1 MSLPPNFGQA
11 FDLSSLTK
19 PKVDPTTPLP
29 GIEVSVENLSS
40 DILPL
45 SLVRPVIVLM
55 WSPRSAESVEMIKVL
70 GKLQI
75 DFKEAFALA
84 RVDIEAHPQVAQAFQ
99 TKAVPYAVAII
110 AEQMVPLFEQSY
122 PEAQVRMVI
131 DKVLTLASEQ
141 GIGQAP
147 VEQME
152 AEEIEAMEA
161 LEAGNY
167 VAAEAAYKKWLSRK
181 PSENL
186 AKLGLAQTQLLMR
199 TEGSDLDT
207 VISESTKNP
216 GDIALQLKAADVEM
230 VNGGVEA
237 AFTRLLH
244 AVRATSGDDRTKVKN
259 HLLNLFALVDPSDPR
274 LVAARKEL
282 ASALFSEKH

>member
-19 PKVDPTTPLP
+19 PKVDPSTPLP

-45 SLVRPVIVLM
+45 SLVRPVIVVM
-55 WSPRSAESVEMIKVL
+55 WTPRSAESADMVIIL
-70 GKLQI
+70 GKLEVDYKQ
-75 DFKEAFALA
+75 AFALA
-84 RVDIEAHPQVAQAFQ
+84 RVDIEAHPQVGQAFQ
-99 TKAVPYAVAII
+99 TKSIPYAVAII

-131 DKVLTLASEQ
+131 DKVLALAAEQ

-152 AEEIEAMEA
+152 PEEIEALDA

-167 VAAEAAYKKWLSRK
+167 PAAEAAYKKWLARK
-181 PSENL
+181 PSENF

-199 TEGSDLDT
+199 TEGLELDT
-207 VISESTKNP
+207 VIAESTKNP
-216 GDIALQLKAADVEM
+216 SDIALQLKAADVEM

-244 AVRATSGDDRTKVKN
+244 AVRATAGDDRAKVKD
-259 HLLNLFALVDPSDPR
+259 HLLNLFTLVDPTDPR

-282 ASALFSEKH
+282 ASALF

>member
-19 PKVDPTTPLP
+19 PKVDPSTPLP
-29 GIEVSVENLSS
+29 GIEVSVDNLSS

-55 WSPRSAESVEMIKVL
+55 WSPRSPESVEMVKVL
-70 GKLQI
+70 GKLEI
-75 DFKEAFALA
+75 DYKGAFSLA

-99 TKAVPYAVAII
+99 TKTVPYAVAII

-122 PEAQVRMVI
+122 PEAQVRMVM
-131 DKVLTLASEQ
+131 DKILTLASEQ

-152 AEEIEAMEA
+152 AEEIEAMDA

-181 PSENL
+181 PAENL

-199 TEGSDLDT
+199 TEGLELSEVIEQSALNPSD
-207 VISESTKNP
+207 IQ
-216 GDIALQLKAADVEM
+216 LQLKAADVEI

-237 AFTRLLH
+237 AFARLIH
-244 AVRATSGDDRTKVKN
+244 AVRATSGDERTTVKD
-259 HLLNLFALVDPSDPR
+259 HLLNLFALVDQSDPR

-282 ASALFSEKH
+282 ASALF

>member
-70 GKLQI
+70 GKLEV
-75 DFKEAFALA
+75 DYKGAFALA

-122 PEAQVRMVI
+122 PEAQVRMVME
-131 DKVLTLASEQ
+131 KVLTLASEQ

-152 AEEIEAMEA
+152 AEEIEAMDA

-167 VAAEAAYKKWLSRK
+167 VAAEAAYRKWLSRK

-199 TEGSDLDT
+199 TEGLELSE
-207 VISESTKNP
+207 VIDQSALNP
-216 GDIALQLKAADVEM
+216 SDIALQLKAADVEI

-237 AFTRLLH
+237 AFARLIH
-244 AVRATSGDDRTKVKN
+244 AVRATSGDERTKVKD
-259 HLLNLFALVDPSDPR
+259 HLLNLFALVDQSDPR

-282 ASALFSEKH
+282 ASALF

>member
-19 PKVDPTTPLP
+19 PKVDPSIPMP

-55 WSPRSAESVEMIKVL
+55 WSARSPESVEMVKVL
-70 GKLQI
+70 GKLES
-75 DFKEAFALA
+75 DYKAAFSLA
-84 RVDIEAHPQVAQAFQ
+84 RVDIDAHPQVAQAFQ
-99 TKAVPYAVAII
+99 TKSIPYAVAII

-122 PEAQVRMVI
+122 PEAQVKMVI
-131 DKVLTLASEQ
+131 DKVIALAAEQ
-141 GIGQAP
+141 GVGEAP

-161 LEAGNY
+161 LESGNY
-167 VAAEAAYKKWLSRK
+167 IAAEAAYKKWLARK
-181 PSENL
+181 PAENL

-199 TEGSDLDT
+199 TEGLELNA
-207 VISESTKNP
+207 VIDESTKNP
-216 GDIALQLKAADVEM
+216 TDIDLQLKAADVEI

-244 AVRATSGDDRTKVKN
+244 AVRATSGDERAKVKD
-259 HLLNLFALVDPSDPR
+259 HLLNLFALVDQSDPR

-282 ASALFSEKH
+282 ASALF

>member
-1 MSLPPNFGQA
+1 LPPNFGQA

-45 SLVRPVIVLM
+45 SLVRPVIVVM
-55 WSPRSAESVEMIKVL
+55 WSPRSAESAEMVKVL
-70 GKLQI
+70 GKLEV
-75 DFKEAFALA
+75 DYKEAFALA

-99 TKAVPYAVAII
+99 TKSIPYAVAII

-152 AEEIEAMEA
+152 AEEIEALEA

-167 VAAEAAYKKWLSRK
+167 VAAEVAYKKWLSRK
-181 PSENL
+181 PSDNL
-186 AKLGLAQTQLLMR
+186 AKIGLAQTQLLIR
-199 TEGSDLDT
+199 TEELELDT

-216 GDIALQLKAADVEM
+216 SDIALQLKAADVEI
-230 VNGGVEA
+230 VNGGVDA

-244 AVRATSGDDRTKVKN
+244 AIRATSGDDRAKVKD

-282 ASALFSEKH
+282 ASALF

>member
-19 PKVDPTTPLP
+19 PKVDPSTPLP

-55 WSPRSAESVEMIKVL
+55 WSPRSAESVEMVKVL
-70 GKLQI
+70 GKLEI
-75 DFKEAFALA
+75 DYKGAFALA

-122 PEAQVRMVI
+122 PEAQVRMVM
-131 DKVLTLASEQ
+131 DKVLTLAAEQ

-152 AEEIEAMEA
+152 AEEIEALEA

-181 PSENL
+181 PAENL

-199 TEGSDLDT
+199 TEGLELNH
-207 VISESTKNP
+207 VIEQSASNP
-216 GDIALQLKAADVEM
+216 SDIALQLKAADVEI

-237 AFTRLLH
+237 AFARLIH
-244 AVRATSGDDRTKVKN
+244 AVRATSGDERTKVKD
-259 HLLNLFALVDPSDPR
+259 HLLNLFALVDQSDPR

-282 ASALFSEKH
+282 ASALF

>member
-19 PKVDPTTPLP
+19 PKVDPSTPLP

-55 WSPRSAESVEMIKVL
+55 WSPRSKESVEMVNVL
-70 GKLQI
+70 GKLEI
-75 DFKEAFALA
+75 DYKEAFALA

-99 TKAVPYAVAII
+99 TKSIPYAVAII
-110 AEQMVPLFEQSY
+110 AEQMVPLFEQAY
-122 PEAQVRMVI
+122 PEAQVRMVM

-141 GIGQAP
+141 GIGPAP

-152 AEEIEAMEA
+152 DEEIEAMEA

-167 VAAEAAYKKWLSRK
+167 VAAEEAYKKWLSRK

-186 AKLGLAQTQLLMR
+186 AKLGLAQTQLLIR
-199 TEGSDLDT
+199 TEGLDLEV
-207 VISESTKNP
+207 VIDESTKNP
-216 GDIALQLKAADVEM
+216 GDISLQLKAADVEI

-244 AVRATSGDDRTKVKN
+244 AVRATTGDDRAKVKD
-259 HLLNLFALVDPSDPR
+259 HLLKLFALVDPNDPR
-274 LVAARKEL
+274 LVSARKEL
-282 ASALFSEKH
+282 ASALF

>member
-29 GIEVSVENLSS
+29 GIAVSVENLSS

-45 SLVRPVIVLM
+45 SLVRPVIVVM
-55 WSPRSAESVEMIKVL
+55 WSPRSTESAEMVKVL
-70 GKLQI
+70 GKLEV
-75 DFKEAFALA
+75 DYKEAFALA

-99 TKAVPYAVAII
+99 TKSIPYAVAII

-152 AEEIEAMEA
+152 AEEIEALEA

-167 VAAEAAYKKWLSRK
+167 VAAEVAYKKWLSRK
-181 PSENL
+181 PSDNL
-186 AKLGLAQTQLLMR
+186 AKIGLAQTQLLIR
-199 TEGSDLDT
+199 TEELELDT

-216 GDIALQLKAADVEM
+216 SDIALQLKAADVEI
-230 VNGGVEA
+230 VNGGVDA

-244 AVRATSGDDRTKVKN
+244 AIRATSGDDRAKVKD

-282 ASALFSEKH
+282 ASALF

>member
-19 PKVDPTTPLP
+19 PKVDPSTPLP

-55 WSPRSAESVEMIKVL
+55 WSPRSKESVDMVNVL
-70 GKLQI
+70 GKLEI
-75 DFKEAFALA
+75 DYKEAFALA

-99 TKAVPYAVAII
+99 TKSIPYAVAII
-110 AEQMVPLFEQSY
+110 AEQMVPLFEQAY
-122 PEAQVRMVI
+122 PEAQVRMVM

-167 VAAEAAYKKWLSRK
+167 VAAEEAYKKWLSRK

-186 AKLGLAQTQLLMR
+186 AKLGLAQTQLLIR
-199 TEGSDLDT
+199 TEGLDLEV
-207 VISESTKNP
+207 VIDESTKNP
-216 GDIALQLKAADVEM
+216 GDISLQLKAADVEI

-244 AVRATSGDDRTKVKN
+244 AVRATTGDDRAKVKA
-259 HLLNLFALVDPSDPR
+259 HLLKLFALVDPNDPR
-274 LVAARKEL
+274 LVSARKEL
-282 ASALFSEKH
+282 ASALF

>member
-19 PKVDPTTPLP
+19 PKVNPSEPLP
-29 GIEVSVENLSS
+29 GIEVSVENLSTE
-40 DILPL
+40 ILPL
-45 SLVRPVIVLM
+45 SLVRPVIVVM
-55 WSPRSAESVEMIKVL
+55 WSPRSPESVEMVKTL
-70 GKLQI
+70 GKLELDYKQ
-75 DFKEAFALA
+75 AFAVA
-84 RVDIEAHPQVAQAFQ
+84 RVDIEAHPQVGQAFQ
-99 TKAVPYAVAII
+99 TKSIPYAVAII

-141 GIGQAP
+141 GVGQAP
-147 VEQME
+147 VESME
-152 AEEIEAMEA
+152 AEEIEAMDA
-161 LEAGNY
+161 LEAGNF

-181 PSENL
+181 PNENL

-199 TEGSDLDT
+199 TEGLQLDD
-207 VISESTKNP
+207 VIAESTSNP
-216 GDIALQLKAADVEM
+216 TDVTLQLKAADVEI

-244 AVRATSGDDRTKVKN
+244 AVRATSGEDRTKVKD
-259 HLLNLFALVDPSDPR
+259 HLLNLFSLVDQSDPR

-282 ASALFSEKH
+282 ASALF

>member
-19 PKVDPTTPLP
+19 PKVDPSTPLA

-55 WSPRSAESVEMIKVL
+55 WSPRSPESVEMIKVL
-70 GKLQI
+70 GKLEI
-75 DFKEAFALA
+75 DYKEAFSLA

-99 TKAVPYAVAII
+99 TKTVPYAVAII

-141 GIGQAP
+141 GVGQAP
-147 VEQME
+147 AEHME

-167 VAAEAAYKKWLSRK
+167 AAAEVAYKKWLSRK
-181 PSENL
+181 PAENL
-186 AKLGLAQTQLLMR
+186 AKLGLSQTQLLMR
-199 TEGSDLDT
+199 TEGLDLNQ
-207 VISESTKNP
+207 VIDESTKNP
-216 GDIALQLKAADVEM
+216 TDIALQLKAADVEM

-244 AVRATSGDDRTKVKN
+244 AVRATAGDDRNKVKD

-282 ASALFSEKH
+282 ASALF

>member
-19 PKVDPTTPLP
+19 PKVDPSVPMS

-55 WSPRSAESVEMIKVL
+55 WSPRSPESVEMVKVL
-70 GKLQI
+70 GKLES
-75 DFKEAFALA
+75 DYKEAFALA

-99 TKAVPYAVAII
+99 TKSIPYAVAII

-122 PEAQVRMVI
+122 PEAQVRMVL

-141 GIGQAP
+141 GVGAAP
-147 VEQME
+147 VEAME

-161 LEAGNY
+161 LEAGNF
-167 VAAEAAYKKWLSRK
+167 VAAEAAYKKWLARK
-181 PSENL
+181 PAENL
-186 AKLGLAQTQLLMR
+186 AKLGLAQTQLLIR
-199 TEGSDLDT
+199 TEGLELNTVLD
-207 VISESTKNP
+207 ESTKNP
-216 GDIALQLKAADVEM
+216 SDIALQLKAADVEI

-244 AVRATSGDDRTKVKN
+244 AVRATSGDDRAKVKD

-282 ASALFSEKH
+282 ASALF

>member
-11 FDLSSLTK
+11 FDPSSLTK
-19 PKVDPTTPLP
+19 PKVDPSIPMP

-55 WSPRSAESVEMIKVL
+55 WSPRSAESVEMVKLL
-70 GKLQI
+70 GKLEK
-75 DFKEAFALA
+75 DYKEAFALA

-99 TKAVPYAVAII
+99 TKSIPYAVAII
-110 AEQMVPLFEQSY
+110 AEQMVPLFEQPY
-122 PEAQVRMVI
+122 PEAQVKMVL

-141 GIGQAP
+141 GVGQAP

-152 AEEIEAMEA
+152 PEEAEAMDA
-161 LEAGNY
+161 LEAGDY
-167 VAAEAAYKKWLSRK
+167 IAAEAAYKKWLSRK
-181 PSENL
+181 PAENL
-186 AKLGLAQTQLLMR
+186 AKLGLAQTQLLIR
-199 TEGSDLDT
+199 TEGLELKSVLD
-207 VISESTKNP
+207 ESTKNP
-216 GDIALQLKAADVEM
+216 SDIALQLKAADVEM
-230 VNGGVEA
+230 VTGGVEA

-244 AVRATSGDDRTKVKN
+244 AVRATTGDDRAKIKD
-259 HLLNLFALVDPSDPR
+259 HLLNLFALVDQSDPR

-282 ASALFSEKH
+282 ASALF

>member
-19 PKVDPTTPLP
+19 PKVDPSVPMP

-55 WSPRSAESVEMIKVL
+55 WSPRSVESVEMVKLL
-70 GKLQI
+70 GKLEG
-75 DFKEAFALA
+75 DYKEAFVLA
-84 RVDIEAHPQVAQAFQ
+84 RVDIETHPQVAQAFQ
-99 TKAVPYAVAII
+99 TKSIPYAVAII
-110 AEQMVPLFEQSY
+110 AEQMVPLFEQPY
-122 PEAQVRMVI
+122 PEAQVRMVL

-141 GIGQAP
+141 GVGQAP

-152 AEEIEAMEA
+152 PEEIEAMDA
-161 LEAGNY
+161 LEAGNL
-167 VAAEAAYKKWLSRK
+167 VAAEAAYKKWLARK
-181 PSENL
+181 PAENL
-186 AKLGLAQTQLLMR
+186 AKLGLAQTQLLIR
-199 TEGSDLDT
+199 TEALDLNSVIEQSTQNPSDID
-207 VISESTKNP
+207 
-216 GDIALQLKAADVEM
+216 LQLKAADVEI

-244 AVRATSGDDRTKVKN
+244 AIRATTGDDRAKVKD
-259 HLLNLFALVDPSDPR
+259 HLLNLFALVDQSDPR

-282 ASALFSEKH
+282 ASALF

>member
-19 PKVDPTTPLP
+19 PKADPSVPMP

-55 WSPRSAESVEMIKVL
+55 WSPRSPESVEMVKVL
-70 GKLQI
+70 GKLEK
-75 DFKEAFALA
+75 DYKEAFALA

-99 TKAVPYAVAII
+99 TKSIPYAVAII
-110 AEQMVPLFEQSY
+110 AEQMVPLFEQAY
-122 PEAQVRMVI
+122 PEAQVRMVL

-141 GIGQAP
+141 GVGAAP
-147 VEQME
+147 IEQME

-161 LEAGNY
+161 LESGNF
-167 VAAEAAYKKWLSRK
+167 VAAEAAYRKWLARK

-186 AKLGLAQTQLLMR
+186 AKLGLAQTQLLIR
-199 TEGSDLDT
+199 TEGLQLTAILD
-207 VISESTKNP
+207 ESTKNP
-216 GDIALQLKAADVEM
+216 SDIDLQLKAADVEI

-244 AVRATSGDDRTKVKN
+244 AVRATTGDDRTKVKD
-259 HLLNLFALVDPSDPR
+259 HLINLFLLVDQSDPR

-282 ASALFSEKH
+282 ASALF

>member
-19 PKVDPTTPLP
+19 PKVDTSLPMP
-29 GIEVSVENLSS
+29 GIEVTVENLST

-55 WSPRSAESVEMIKVL
+55 WSPRSKESADMVTTL
-70 GKLQI
+70 GKLETEY
-75 DFKEAFALA
+75 KTSWSLA
-84 RVDIEAHPQVAQAFQ
+84 RVNIDTHPEVAQAFQ
-99 TKAVPYAVAII
+99 TKNVPYAVAII
-110 AEQMVPLFEQSY
+110 AEQMVPLFEQPY
-122 PEAQVRMVI
+122 PEAQIRMVL
-131 DKVLTLASEQ
+131 DKVLTLAAEQ
-141 GIGQAP
+141 GVGEAP
-147 VEQME
+147 VEQLE
-152 AEEIEAMEA
+152 PEEIEAMDA

-167 VAAEAAYKKWLSRK
+167 VAAEGAYKKWLTRK

-199 TEGSDLDT
+199 TEDLDLNT
-207 VISESTKNP
+207 VIAESMADPTSI
-216 GDIALQLKAADVEM
+216 DLQLQAADVEM

-237 AFTRLLH
+237 AYTRLIH
-244 AVRATSGDDRTKVKN
+244 AVKVTTGEDRTKVKN
-259 HLLNLFALVDPSDPR
+259 HLLELFALVDASDPR

-282 ASALFSEKH
+282 ASALF

>member
-19 PKVDPTTPLP
+19 PKVDPSIPLP

-45 SLVRPVIVLM
+45 SLVRPVIVVM
-55 WSPRSAESVEMIKVL
+55 WSPRSAESADMVKVL
-70 GKLQI
+70 GKLEVDYKQ
-75 DFKEAFALA
+75 AFALA
-84 RVDIEAHPQVAQAFQ
+84 HVDIEAHPQVGQAFQ
-99 TKAVPYAVAII
+99 TKSIPYAVAII

-152 AEEIEAMEA
+152 AEEIEALEA

-167 VAAEAAYKKWLSRK
+167 LAAEVAYKKWLSRK

-186 AKLGLAQTQLLMR
+186 AKIGLAQTQLLIR
-199 TEGSDLDT
+199 TEGLELDT

-216 GDIALQLKAADVEM
+216 SDIALQLKAADVEI

-244 AVRATSGDDRTKVKN
+244 AVRATAGDDRAKVKD

-282 ASALFSEKH
+282 ASALF

>member
-70 GKLQI
+70 GKLEV
-75 DFKEAFALA
+75 DYKGAFALA

-122 PEAQVRMVI
+122 PEAQVRMVM
-131 DKVLTLASEQ
+131 DKILTLASEQ

-152 AEEIEAMEA
+152 AEEIEAMDA

-199 TEGSDLDT
+199 TEGLELSE
-207 VISESTKNP
+207 VIDQSALNP
-216 GDIALQLKAADVEM
+216 SDIALQLKAADVEI

-237 AFTRLLH
+237 AFARLIH
-244 AVRATSGDDRTKVKN
+244 AVRATSGDERTKVKD
-259 HLLNLFALVDPSDPR
+259 HLLNLFALVDQSDPR

-282 ASALFSEKH
+282 ASALF

>member
-19 PKVDPTTPLP
+19 PKVDTSIPMP
-29 GIEVSVENLSS
+29 GIEVTVENLST

-55 WSPRSAESVEMIKVL
+55 WSPRSKESADMVMTL
-70 GKLQI
+70 GKLET
-75 DFKEAFALA
+75 DYKAAWSLA
-84 RVDIEAHPQVAQAFQ
+84 RVNIDTHPEVAQAFQ
-99 TKAVPYAVAII
+99 TKNVPYAVAII
-110 AEQMVPLFEQSY
+110 AEQMVPLFEQAY
-122 PEAQVRMVI
+122 PEAQVRMVL

-141 GIGQAP
+141 GVGEAP

-152 AEEIEAMEA
+152 PEEIEAMDA
-161 LEAGNY
+161 LEAGNFL
-167 VAAEAAYKKWLSRK
+167 AAEAAYKKWLARK
-181 PSENL
+181 PAENL

-199 TEGSDLDT
+199 TEGLQLND
-207 VISESTKNP
+207 VIAQSMAEPSSI
-216 GDIALQLKAADVEM
+216 DLQLKAADVEI

-244 AVRATSGDDRTKVKN
+244 AVKATSGDDRTKVKN
-259 HLLNLFALVDPSDPR
+259 HLLNLFSHLDSSDPR

-282 ASALFSEKH
+282 ASALF

>member
-29 GIEVSVENLSS
+29 GIEVSAENLSS

-55 WSPRSAESVEMIKVL
+55 WSPRSKESVDMVNVL
-70 GKLQI
+70 GKLEI
-75 DFKEAFALA
+75 DYKEAFALA

-99 TKAVPYAVAII
+99 TKSIPYAVAII
-110 AEQMVPLFEQSY
+110 AEQMVPLFEQAY
-122 PEAQVRMVI
+122 PEAQVRMVM

-152 AEEIEAMEA
+152 VEEIEAMEA

-167 VAAEAAYKKWLSRK
+167 VAAEEAYKKWLSRK

-186 AKLGLAQTQLLMR
+186 AKLGLAQTQLLIR
-199 TEGSDLDT
+199 TEGLVLEV
-207 VISESTKNP
+207 VIDESTKNP
-216 GDIALQLKAADVEM
+216 GDISLQLKAADVEI

-244 AVRATSGDDRTKVKN
+244 AVRATTGDDRAKVKD
-259 HLLNLFALVDPSDPR
+259 HLLMLFALVDTNDPR
-274 LVAARKEL
+274 LVSARKEL
-282 ASALFSEKH
+282 ASALF

>member
-40 DILPL
+40 EILPL
-45 SLVRPVIVLM
+45 SLVRPIIVLM

-70 GKLQI
+70 GKLEI
-75 DFKEAFALA
+75 DYKGAFALA

-99 TKAVPYAVAII
+99 TKAVPYAVAMI

-122 PEAQVRMVI
+122 PEAQVRMVM

-147 VEQME
+147 IEQME
-152 AEEIEAMEA
+152 LEEIQALEA
-161 LEAGNY
+161 LEAGDY

-181 PSENL
+181 PSESL

-199 TEGSDLDT
+199 TEGLELEA
-207 VISESTKNP
+207 VIAESTKTP
-216 GDIALQLKAADVEM
+216 SDIALQLNAADVEM

-237 AFTRLLH
+237 AFTRLIH
-244 AVRATSGDDRTKVKN
+244 AVRATSADDRAKVKD

-282 ASALFSEKH
+282 ASALF